1 MLEMEKATRFVGIAF
16 WRSLQRKEKPNYS
29 PVGTGEIDWEAF
41 KVIPTLRITDT
52 ARDAVKFR
60 G

>member
-1 MLEMEKATRFVGIAF
+1 MLETEKATRFVGIAF
-16 WRSLQRKEKPNYS
+16 WRSLQRKEKPN
-29 PVGTGEIDWEAF
+29 GMGEIDWEAF
-41 KVIPTLRITDT
+41 KVIPTLRITYT